1 MWLFAIVHGAI
12 ICAIICMLY
21 MKLKVML
28 LIIDALNAIT
38 ILYILSGVGLYGATL
53 LSHESSRGLQPFFY
67 PFGPL
72 FEDDTTNFYYFEYR
86 GIMISSCVVQFVVA
100 AFCLIM
106 SICY

>member
-1 MWLFAIVHGAI
+1 
-12 ICAIICMLY
+12 

-67 PFGPL
+67 PFGQH
-72 FEDDTTNFYYFEYR
+72 FADETTNFYYF
-86 GIMISSCVVQFVVA
+86 
-100 AFCLIM
+100 
-106 SICY
+106 